1 MKAVIIQAGEVEM
14 NGQQSA
20 TFNILSDDD
29 VVLVSSQSVTAD
41 VEEIEDKVKAL
52 VTEFKA
58 KYLSSKRLKEGD
70 EIEV

>member
-41 VEEIEDKVKAL
+41 VEEIEDKVKTL
-52 VTEFKA
+52 ITEFKA